1 MQLGRC
7 AKGSRPLSDEKTLE
21 TLMGDLSV
29 SFSGESYSSHH
40 LVIDPFVSMF
50 IIDSSVSCL
59 RVSSTLPDAGT
70 RRPTLLA

>member
-29 SFSGESYSSHH
+29 SREAGGTLLHTQASH
-40 LVIDPFVSMF
+40 
-50 IIDSSVSCL
+50 
-59 RVSSTLPDAGT
+59 TGT
-70 RRPTLLA
+70 RLVLDSTVTC